1 MPPRFIPQQI
11 SYRACG
17 VLLELLNYS
26 LSRVKHSDVLHT
38 YQCVRFAHNVSANS
52 MHFSSRLYVHSRIL
66 TIATKTRKKCLTI
79 FIFFSHKH
87 SNLFASVTT
96 TSEQLVCVCVD
107 EGKKRRVK
115 CESFSFSFPSSAQCK
130 FPHTPFFP
138 FARFP
143 SSRTEHVC
151 YDSDEAIKGWL
162 LLLIPFHNAIL
173 LLLLDFR
180 ESVGN
185 RLRSFPQQQKQKKK
199 TLWSVQDTD

>member
-1 MPPRFIPQQI
+1 MSDYFYIFQSQTQQTFRI
-11 SYRACG
+11 SHDYKRAAC
-17 VLLELLNYS
+17 
-26 LSRVKHSDVLHT
+26 
-38 YQCVRFAHNVSANS
+38 
-52 MHFSSRLYVHSRIL
+52 
-66 TIATKTRKKCLTI
+66 
-79 FIFFSHKH
+79 
-87 SNLFASVTT
+87 
-96 TSEQLVCVCVD
+96 VCVCVD

-199 TLWSVQDTD
+199 LFGLFKTPTRNYCVWIIQAVVLLLTVYF